1 MERDPDTGA
10 MSARS
15 DSGPSRRESD
25 LGKTLRRWRDRVPPA
40 AVGLRSGRSRRTPG
54 LRREELALLAGISAE
69 YVIRLEQGRAT
80 SPSAQVLGALGR
92 ALRLSE
98 AERAHLFALAGQP
111 ELMDGRLPARL
122 TPGVQRLLDQMSGT
136 PVGVYDAAW
145 TLIAFN
151 RLHAALLGD
160 PSPLAGRDRNLVW
173 QHFTGPPGPVRH
185 TPAQQARFE
194 TAVAFDLRSAS
205 TRYPTDPVLRRLV
218 TDLRSTSP
226 RFAAL
231 WEAHEVSGHRLH
243 TKTIHHPEVGPLHLD
258 CDILTEPGG
267 DLRIV
272 ILTAPPGS
280 DTASALGLLDVI
292 GTQQMTEPSHL
303 RHDVSPPTQLSP
315 PSQAEPGPPWSNPT
329 PPGPNPRTSRTYRA
343 PGVRTDVGVQE
354 VPLSGED
361 SSASS

>member
-1 MERDPDTGA
+1 
-10 MSARS
+10 MSAQG
-15 DSGPSRRESD
+15 DSGPSRRDGD
-25 LGKTLRRWRDRVPPA
+25 LGKTLRRWRDRIPPA
-40 AVGLRSGRSRRTPG
+40 TVGLQAGRTRRTPG

-111 ELMDGRLPARL
+111 EPVDGRLPHRV
-122 TPGVQRLLDQMSGT
+122 TPGVQRLLDQMPST

-145 TLIAFN
+145 TLVAFN

-160 PSPLAGRDRNLVW
+160 PSSLPQRDRNLVR
-173 QHFTGPPGPVRH
+173 QHFTGVPGPVRH
-185 TPAQQARFE
+185 TPDQQSRFE
-194 TAVAFDLRSAS
+194 TAVVFDLRSAS

-218 TDLRSTSP
+218 TDLRGTSP

-231 WEAHEVSGHRLH
+231 WEAHEVSGHMLH
-243 TKTIHHPEVGPLHLD
+243 TKTVHHPEVGPVHLD

-280 DTASALGLLDVI
+280 DSASRLGLLDVI
-292 GTQQMTEPSHL
+292 GTQQMTEPPHP
-303 RHDVSPPTQLSP
+303 RHSVT
-315 PSQAEPGPPWSNPT
+315 PST
-329 PPGPNPRTSRTYRA
+329 
-343 PGVRTDVGVQE
+343 
-354 VPLSGED
+354 
-361 SSASS
+361 

>member
-1 MERDPDTGA
+1 MERDADTGA
-10 MSARS
+10 MSAQG
-15 DSGPSRRESD
+15 DSGSSRRGGD
-25 LGKTLRRWRDRVPPA
+25 LGTALRRWRDRVPPG
-40 AVGLRSGRSRRTPG
+40 AVGLPTGRSRRAPG

-80 SPSAQVLGALGR
+80 SPSAQVLGALAR

-111 ELMDGRLPARL
+111 EPTDSRLPNRL
-122 TPGVQRLLDQMSGT
+122 TPGVQRLLDQMPGT

-160 PSPLAGRDRNLVW
+160 PSPLTDRDRNLVW

-194 TAVAFDLRSAS
+194 TAVVFDLRSAS

-218 TDLRSTSP
+218 TDLRGTSP
-226 RFAAL
+226 RFATL
-231 WEAHEVSGHRLH
+231 WEAHEVSGHMLH

-280 DTASALGLLDVI
+280 DTAGRLEVLDVI
-292 GTQQMTEPSHL
+292 GTQQMTERSRSWHG
-303 RHDVSPPTQLSP
+303 VIPPT
-315 PSQAEPGPPWSNPT
+315 
-329 PPGPNPRTSRTYRA
+329 
-343 PGVRTDVGVQE
+343 
-354 VPLSGED
+354 
-361 SSASS
+361 